1 MLRADGVDV
10 VLPKDLSP
18 CCGVVNRGLAMVD
31 SLLFVGTVD
40 GHLLWMLEPVSI
52 KLLFYLRW

>member
-10 VLPKDLSP
+10 VPPKDLSL